1 MPLKTI
7 HKALILFIFLCALP
21 PSATA
26 DETPDVVNVVRQFQG
41 GLVSVM
47 QDSENLGVKGR
58 YERLR
63 QIIGKAFHA
72 RMMVRIATG
81 QYWKAATPDQK
92 DALAHAFSH
101 MSAATLASLI
111 DGYSGEKFELLG
123 DQEGPQGT
131 RIVSTQLVTSENTT
145 HQIRYVAR
153 RFGDGWRLIDVIVDA
168 GISELRVRM
177 SEYRKTLQD
186 SGVDGLINQ
195 LESKGNELMASAN

>member
-1 MPLKTI
+1 MPLIKI
-7 HKALILFIFLCALP
+7 HKALILIVLFFALP
-21 PSATA
+21 PFATA
-26 DETPDVVNVVRQFQG
+26 GETPDVGKVVRQFQV
-41 GLVSVM
+41 GLVTVM
-47 QDSENLGVKGR
+47 QDSESLGVKGR

-81 QYWKAATPDQK
+81 QYWNASTPDQK

-111 DGYSGEKFELLG
+111 DGYSGERFEFLG

-131 RIVSTQLVTSENTT
+131 RIVSTQLITSENAT